1 MRIRVVL
8 AMLAATGCAAEPSK
22 VTANNCDVVAYRG
35 ITGGSGYTSGI
46 NHPKGQYRNYAEL
59 ALVEDVWLI
68 KQRNWGEATAD
79 QQFCRI
85 QVMLTKPHAEAARL
99 NEAAQGKRG
108 LCGAEYAALLDQV
121 RASWQPQ
128 ELETAV
134 AEACG
139 VA

>member
-1 MRIRVVL
+1 MRANVL
-8 AMLAATGCAAEPSK
+8 LALLVATGCAQPSK
-22 VTANNCDVVAYRG
+22 ITANNCEVVAYQG

-59 ALVEDVWLI
+59 ALVEDIWLI

-85 QVMLTKPHAEAARL
+85 QVMLSKSRAEAARL
-99 NEAAQGKRG
+99 EEAAQGKRAM
-108 LCGAEYAALLDQV
+108 CGEEYAALLDKV
-121 RASWQPQ
+121 RGSWQPQ

-134 AEACG
+134 AQTCG
-139 VA
+139 AT